1 MRKKASSRDLLGTIL
16 EILAILLIC
25 TGIAFIYWPA
35 ALITAGGF
43 LLLIARGVAYEPAV
57 QGEPEQLPDE
67 HAATGDSAQ

>member
-1 MRKKASSRDLLGTIL
+1 MRKKASSHDLLGTIL
-16 EILAILLIC
+16 ELFAILLIC

-57 QGEPEQLPDE
+57 SDE
-67 HAATGDSAQ
+67 

>member
-16 EILAILLIC
+16 ELFAILLIC

-57 QGEPEQLPDE
+57 QGE
-67 HAATGDSAQ
+67 